1 MGPSEGE
8 SGSKADT
15 KAGIPERWLAKL
27 AWREEI
33 ERKAAILF
41 DAARQAEAA

>member
-15 KAGIPERWLAKL
+15 PERWLAKL